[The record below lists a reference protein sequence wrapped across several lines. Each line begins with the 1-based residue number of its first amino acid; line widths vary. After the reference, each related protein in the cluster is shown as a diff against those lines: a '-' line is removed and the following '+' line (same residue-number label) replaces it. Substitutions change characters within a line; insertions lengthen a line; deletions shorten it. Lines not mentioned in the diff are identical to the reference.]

1 MSIFLLFSS
10 WSRNQRCKKASVH
23 HLCAGCDA
31 LLEEAISLTFFHEET
46 EAKIVSIYQLRIQQD
61 YWSTQGK
68 KVEIDEAF

>member
-1 MSIFLLFSS
+1 MWRAAWRS
-10 WSRNQRCKKASVH
+10 H
-23 HLCAGCDA
+23 
-31 LLEEAISLTFFHEET
+31 ISYLFHEET